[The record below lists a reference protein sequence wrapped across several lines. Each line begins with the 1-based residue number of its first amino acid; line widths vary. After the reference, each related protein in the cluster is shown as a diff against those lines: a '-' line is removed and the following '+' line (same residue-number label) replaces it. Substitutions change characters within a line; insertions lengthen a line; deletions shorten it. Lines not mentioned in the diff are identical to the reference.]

1 MLIFKKYLGRLLMAL
16 LLLLI
21 IITLPITAP
30 IALCSYYR
38 VKDK

>member
-1 MLIFKKYLGRLLMAL
+1 MIIFKKYLGRLLIAL

-21 IITLPITAP
+21 IITLPITGP
-30 IALCSYYR
+30 VALCNYYR